1 MDNKET
7 VIDLL
12 EKSIEENDWQLV
24 IEAFEILKSN
34 DFDSNENIFERW
46 G

>member
-24 IEAFEILKSN
+24 IEAVEILKSN
-34 DFDSNENIFERW
+34 DSNLNESVFEHW